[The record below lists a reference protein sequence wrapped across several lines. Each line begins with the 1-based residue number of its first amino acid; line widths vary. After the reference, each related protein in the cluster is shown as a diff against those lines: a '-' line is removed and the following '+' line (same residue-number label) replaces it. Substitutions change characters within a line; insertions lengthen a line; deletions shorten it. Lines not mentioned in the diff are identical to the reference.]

1 MFIDFLSELCVC
13 LFCHHLLRRVALEEP
28 SYLLA
33 HCCGMTIMLYK
44 THIMNSYPAFR
55 RWYYRLPW
63 PETPVFKQD
72 VRVLGNCSICLD
84 EIVIIDGRASCEFGG
99 VIRLVCGHY
108 FHHRCLWNW
117 IYQTYGADRDPNCP
131 MCRQRMKFCWT
142 DYGFSAAVEPYDFH
156 KRTSIDVQLCMYR
169 LWQYLVLILL
179 MCVSANPF
187 YQSLEKIIGESLHI
201 FHRLLLEHIYIWHS
215 IIAFF
220 SSVTGME
227 LPATCVAL
235 VV

>member
-1 MFIDFLSELCVC
+1 
-13 LFCHHLLRRVALEEP
+13 
-28 SYLLA
+28 
-33 HCCGMTIMLYK
+33 
-44 THIMNSYPAFR
+44 
-55 RWYYRLPW
+55 
-63 PETPVFKQD
+63 
-72 VRVLGNCSICLD
+72 
-84 EIVIIDGRASCEFGG
+84 
-99 VIRLVCGHY
+99 
-108 FHHRCLWNW
+108 
-117 IYQTYGADRDPNCP
+117 
-131 MCRQRMKFCWT
+131 MKFCWT

-227 LPATCVAL
+227 LPATYVPLLA
-235 VV
+235 